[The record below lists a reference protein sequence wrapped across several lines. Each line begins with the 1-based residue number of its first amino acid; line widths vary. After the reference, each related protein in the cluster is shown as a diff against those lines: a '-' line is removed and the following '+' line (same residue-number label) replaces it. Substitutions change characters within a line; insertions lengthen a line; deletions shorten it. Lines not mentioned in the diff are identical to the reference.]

1 MANMKLIFQ
10 GTSKSQTE
18 EHELQVFHN
27 TKNEIYISIDHIDGL
42 YGFICLDKP
51 TSIKFHRELKK
62 QISYIRGEVNNG

>member
-27 TKNEIYISIDHIDGL
+27 KINEIYISIQLPDNETS
-42 YGFICLDKP
+42 FICLDKP
-51 TSIKFHRELKK
+51 TSVKFHRELKK
-62 QISYIRGEVNNG
+62 QISYIREEVDNE